1 MTLEEFANTLSTR
14 PRNVMLDLSKNG
26 WRHTDNMI
34 HYIEMPWSK
43 ADIKDVFKHM
53 TKHRLMYLDNC
64 GKKSINEIVKA
75 LEKQGIVLKDK

>member
-14 PRNVMLDLSKNG
+14 SRNIMCALSTIG

-53 TKHRLMYLDNC
+53 TKHRLMYLDKC
-64 GKKSINEIVKA
+64 GEKSADEIAKA
-75 LEKQGIVLKDK
+75 LAKHGIILKDK